1 MFGIDF
7 SELVI
12 IAVVALVVL
21 GPERLPRVARMLG
34 HLVGRTQ
41 RYVANL
47 KAEIDKE
54 IKMEELKK
62 LQDEFRDAEAS
73 ARHVIQEETHTLEAH
88 VQQVEAAVGDAPKTA
103 APAEPDASASPPRSE

>member
-12 IAVVALVVL
+12 IGIVALVVL

-34 HLVGRTQ
+34 HLAGRTQ

-54 IKMEELKK
+54 IKMDELKK
-62 LQDEFRDAEAS
+62 LQAEFRDAEAS
-73 ARHVIQEETHTLEAH
+73 ARHVIQEETRALETH
-88 VQQVEAAVGDAPKTA
+88 VQQVEAAVGEAPKA
-103 APAEPDASASPPRSE
+103 AVSQAPTPPARSE